1 MQKKI
6 RKVMS
11 VFMVSA
17 LLFSGC
23 GIHGTDNVKKE
34 EDNENNNIVKLTV
47 WSEKDNVDTTSK
59 MVESFKE
66 HYKDEAQ
73 FDITIDVQADA
84 KVRDV
89 MLTDVHNGADVFSFP
104 DDQLTSL
111 VAGGVLVEIPDAEKV
126 KSANIEESVK
136 AATLDDKI
144 YAYPMTADNGYFMY
158 YDKNYFSADDVKSLD
173 KMMSVAASSGKKF
186 AMEFNS
192 GWYMYTLFW

>member
-1 MQKKI
+1 
-6 RKVMS
+6 MS

-111 VAGGVLVEIPDAEKV
+111 VAGGILVEIPDAEKV

-136 AATLDDKI
+136 EIGRAH
-144 YAYPMTADNGYFMY
+144 
-158 YDKNYFSADDVKSLD
+158 V
-173 KMMSVAASSGKKF
+173 
-186 AMEFNS
+186 
-192 GWYMYTLFW
+192 